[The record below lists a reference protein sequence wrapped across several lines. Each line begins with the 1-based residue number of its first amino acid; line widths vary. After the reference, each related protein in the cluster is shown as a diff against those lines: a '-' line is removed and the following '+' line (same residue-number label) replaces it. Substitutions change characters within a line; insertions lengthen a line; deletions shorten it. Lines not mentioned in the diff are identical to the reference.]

1 MKRILIT
8 GKDSYIGTN
17 FKNYLEVYPEEYEV
31 VELDVRDESWKNY
44 DFTPYDVVFHVAG
57 IAHIKEVKE
66 NEALYYKVNRDLV
79 IELAKKAKVAG
90 VTQFIFMSSMSVYG
104 INQGVINLDTKP
116 KPNTYYGKSKYE
128 AELKLNEL
136 EDNGFK
142 ICVVRP
148 PMVYGDNSPGNLT
161 KLIKA
166 VKKFHIF
173 PTIRNQ
179 RSSITIEKLTEQIK
193 EYVDLEA
200 EGIFL
205 PQNAEYLCTY
215 KIVKEKM
222 EVEGVYVF
230 YTSFFNLIIKTL
242 IGKINI
248 ITKIF
253 GDLKY
258 EK

>member
-79 IELAKKAKVAG
+79 VDVATKAKEAG
-90 VTQFIFMSSMSVYG
+90 VRQFIFMSSMSVYG
-104 INQGVINLDTKP
+104 MNEGIINLDTKP
-116 KPNTYYGKSKYE
+116 KPNTYYGISKYE
-128 AELKLNEL
+128 AEVELNKLE
-136 EDNGFK
+136 EDHFK
-142 ICVVRP
+142 ICKIRP
-148 PMVYGDNSPGNLT
+148 PMVYGDDAPGNLG
-161 KLIKA
+161 KLFKA
-166 VKKFHIF
+166 VKKIHIF
-173 PTIRNQ
+173 PTIKNQ
-179 RSSITIEKLTEQIK
+179 RSSITVEKLTRQIK
-193 EYVDLEA
+193 EYVDSEVK
-200 EGIFL
+200 GIVL
-205 PQNAEYLCTY
+205 PQNEEYLCTY

-222 EVEGVYVF
+222 QRDGIKVVYTPIF
-230 YTSFFNLIIKTL
+230 DPLIQLL
-242 IGKINI
+242 IGKVGL
-248 ITKIF
+248 ITKCF
-253 GDLKY
+253 GDLVY